1 LNPNF
6 VTIGHICKD
15 LLPDGSFIPG
25 GTVTFASITAR
36 NLGERVGLITAAPHD
51 LRQSPLFHGIDI
63 RGPETDVATIFE
75 NIYTPAGR
83 EQFVRAVAPVIREN
97 DVPEEW
103 RGAAGGVEIVHLGP
117 IAQECDPGLVKMF
130 PNAVIGLTPQGYM
143 RAWPGD
149 GRVRAI
155 DWEGAR
161 ALLPRLSALVLSGE
175 DLPKGPH
182 GQEVLQLYVD
192 HCPIV
197 VLTQGPRGCTVFQMG
212 EATRVPA
219 YPALEI
225 EPTGAGDVFATSFL
239 IYLSKSGDSLA
250 SARFANAA
258 AACNIEKPGATGV
271 PTVAEVEERMRQTP
285 LP

>member
-1 LNPNF
+1 MNPNF

-15 LLPDGSFIPG
+15 LMPDGSYIPG
-25 GTVTFASITAR
+25 GTVTFASVTAR
-36 NLGERVGLITAAPHD
+36 NLGERTAILTAAPHD
-51 LRQSPLFHGIDI
+51 VRQSPLFHGIEI
-63 RGPETDVATIFE
+63 RGPETNLATIFE

-83 EQFVRAVAPVIREN
+83 EQFVRAVAPVIGES

-103 RGAAGGVEIVHLGP
+103 RGPSSGIEIVLLGP
-117 IAQECDPGLVKMF
+117 IAQECDPNLVKQF
-130 PNAVIGLTPQGYM
+130 PDAVIGLTPQGYM
-143 RAWPGD
+143 RAWPTD
-149 GRVRAI
+149 GRVQAI
-155 DWEGAR
+155 DWEGAK
-161 ALLPRLSALVLSGE
+161 ALLPRLSAMVLSGE

-182 GQEVLQLYVD
+182 GQEVLQLYID

-197 VLTQGPRGCTVFQMG
+197 VLTQGPRGCTVFQG
-212 EATRVPA
+212 GQSTRVPA
-219 YPALEI
+219 YPAQEI

-239 IYLSKSGDSLA
+239 IHLSKSGDSLA

-271 PTVAEVEERMRQTP
+271 PTLPEVEERMRLTP

>member
-1 LNPNF
+1 
-6 VTIGHICKD
+6 
-15 LLPDGSFIPG
+15 
-25 GTVTFASITAR
+25 
-36 NLGERVGLITAAPHD
+36 
-51 LRQSPLFHGIDI
+51 
-63 RGPETDVATIFE
+63 
-75 NIYTPAGR
+75 
-83 EQFVRAVAPVIREN
+83 
-97 DVPEEW
+97 
-103 RGAAGGVEIVHLGP
+103 
-117 IAQECDPGLVKMF
+117 MF
-130 PNAVIGLTPQGYM
+130 PDAVIGLTPQGYM

-149 GRVRAI
+149 GRVQAI

-197 VLTQGPRGCTVFQMG
+197 VLTQGPRGCTVFQKG
-212 EATRVPA
+212 EAIRVPA

>member
-1 LNPNF
+1 MNPNF

-15 LLPDGSFIPG
+15 LLPDGSYIPG

-63 RGPETDVATIFE
+63 RGPETHIATIFE
-75 NIYTPAGR
+75 NIYTPKGR
-83 EQFVRAVAPVIREN
+83 EQFVRAVAPVIREK

-103 RGAAGGVEIVHLGP
+103 RGPGAGIEIVLLGP
-117 IAQECDPGLVKMF
+117 IAQECDPDLVRAF
-130 PNAVIGLTPQGYM
+130 PEAVIGLTPQGLM

-149 GRVRAI
+149 GRVQAI
-155 DWEGAR
+155 DWEGAK

-182 GQEVLQLYVD
+182 GQEVLQLYIE
-192 HCPIV
+192 HCPMV
-197 VLTQGPRGCTVFQMG
+197 VLTQGPRGSTVFKDGQS
-212 EATRVPA
+212 TRVPA
-219 YPALEI
+219 YPAQEI
-225 EPTGAGDVFATSFL
+225 EPTGAGDVFAASFL
-239 IYLSKSGDSLA
+239 IYLSKSGDPMA

-271 PTVAEVEERMRQTP
+271 PTVAEVEERMRLTP
-285 LP
+285 LA